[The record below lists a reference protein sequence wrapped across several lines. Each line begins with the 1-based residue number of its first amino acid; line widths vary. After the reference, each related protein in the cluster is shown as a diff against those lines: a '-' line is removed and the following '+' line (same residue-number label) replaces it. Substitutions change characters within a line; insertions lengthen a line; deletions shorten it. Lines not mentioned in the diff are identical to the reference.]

1 MGVCA
6 CVCVCVLVGGCGCGC
21 VSGCVWVWVCEWV
34 GVGGC
39 FSASRREGSLLLVL
53 LQGGVLDKDTRNA
66 SVSEKMMSAGS
77 QED

>member
-1 MGVCA
+1 MCVRVHVCACA
-6 CVCVCVLVGGCGCGC
+6 CVCVWVCGC
-21 VSGCVWVWVCEWV
+21 
-34 GVGGC
+34 GC

-53 LQGGVLDKDTRNA
+53 LQDGVLDKDTRNA

>member
-1 MGVCA
+1 MG
-6 CVCVCVLVGGCGCGC
+6 
-21 VSGCVWVWVCEWV
+21 VWVCMLVWV
-34 GVGGC
+34 C

-53 LQGGVLDKDTRNA
+53 LQDGVLDKDTRNA

>member
-1 MGVCA
+1 MCVRA
-6 CVCVCVLVGGCGCGC
+6 CVCVCVLVGGCVC
-21 VSGCVWVWVCEWV
+21 VWVCEWV

-39 FSASRREGSLLLVL
+39 FFASRREGAILFML
-53 LQGGVLDKDTRNA
+53 LQDGALDKDTRNA